1 MALRYVVKKTVFG
14 FDKQKTEKFVA
25 KNVITN
31 TVDFQTLC
39 EEITKVGL
47 VPSGVVKFVLDALID
62 TLNINLRKGIS
73 VQLGDFGCFR
83 PGIKSRSQ
91 EVAEKVDSTTIERVK
106 IVFTP
111 GNKFRSMLRTVG
123 VERQTDSQKKAV
135 TPGPSGGKPNP
146 ETGSGGAPDPAL

>member
-1 MALRYVVKKTVFG
+1 MALRFVVKKTVFG
-14 FDKQKTEKFVA
+14 FAKQKTEKFVA

-91 EVAEKVDSTTIERVK
+91 DRKSTRLNSSHANISYA
-106 IVFTP
+106 VFCLKKKKT
-111 GNKFRSMLRTVG
+111 RTY
-123 VERQTDSQKKAV
+123 T
-135 TPGPSGGKPNP
+135 
-146 ETGSGGAPDPAL
+146 

>member
-73 VQLGDFGCFR
+73 VQLGDFGCFCR
-83 PGIKSRSQ
+83 ELSREARRLPKRWIVPRSKGLRLSLRRGINS
-91 EVAEKVDSTTIERVK
+91 VACCV
-106 IVFTP
+106 P
-111 GNKFRSMLRTVG
+111 
-123 VERQTDSQKKAV
+123 
-135 TPGPSGGKPNP
+135 
-146 ETGSGGAPDPAL
+146 